1 MDKQKQT
8 SESEEKRA
16 KELERSI
23 SERLYNR
30 IIDSYSFYEI
40 KKVRRV
46 KIMQIAALWIGLLV
60 LAGITVW
67 RTAATWK
74 RNQMTQPQEQLI
86 SAFQTS
92 KKITLPDSTVVVLH
106 PKSSLSVVSGFN
118 EKDRSVLLV
127 GGAIFDVKRN
137 PAKPFV
143 VKSSNFTTTVLGTK
157 FAVNASEQG
166 DINSIFLEEG
176 KVRIQIGQNHQILSP
191 EQKFTYHRST
201 DTWKIQN
208 VKGVSFDMSNGSIL
222 LNAVSFEVLQ
232 ECLNEYFGIKL
243 KTKNAKALAVGYRL
257 RLGLSLDPGAIA
269 DILGAVSNCQTAV
282 ERTSINII

>member
-1 MDKQKQT
+1 MDKQNQPLQ
-8 SESEEKRA
+8 SEGERV
-16 KELERSI
+16 KEQDHSL

-30 IIDSYSFYEI
+30 IIDSYNLYET
-40 KKVRRV
+40 KRLRRV
-46 KIMQIAALWIGLLV
+46 KAMQLVALWIGV
-60 LAGITVW
+60 VMFTGITMW
-67 RTAATWK
+67 RATAIWTK
-74 RNQMTQPQEQLI
+74 NKTIQPQVQLI
-86 SAFQTS
+86 SAFHTS

-127 GGAIFDVKRN
+127 GGAFFDVKRN
-137 PAKPFV
+137 PAKPFI

-157 FAVNASEQG
+157 FAVNASEEG

-176 KVRIQIGQNHQILSP
+176 KVSIQIGQNHQILSP

-201 DTWKIQN
+201 DTWQIQN

-269 DILGAVSNCQTAV
+269 DILEAVSNCRTAV
-282 ERTSINII
+282 DRTSINII